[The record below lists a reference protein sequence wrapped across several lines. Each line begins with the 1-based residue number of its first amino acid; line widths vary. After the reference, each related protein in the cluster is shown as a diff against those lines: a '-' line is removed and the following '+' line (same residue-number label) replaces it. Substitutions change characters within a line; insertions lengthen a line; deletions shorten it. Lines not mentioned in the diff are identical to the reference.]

1 MSEVERDGMI
11 TLPEGLFG
19 DAARANEPGG
29 AAAEGLIDESVEA
42 TILVDRG
49 DEAVAEETIVVDR
62 SAPLPEEVEA
72 TVVVDR
78 SGEFDGAADV
88 LDGGAEAVEATVVVE
103 RTGERGP
110 FAGQGAAPAD
120 GSQAAYPVDEAT
132 VVVERTGERGPFAG
146 HGAAP
151 AGGAEAAYPVD
162 EATVVV
168 ERTGERSGPNADA
181 GDEPA
186 DDAVTVVRQSSS
198 RPAKTHPAASVMHAP
213 TRRSRRSPAPAPVS
227 DEVLR
232 TAEHGPGAG
241 VLDAYP
247 SRAAEPLRIPIPDLG
262 EGPAPTRDV
271 QHALP
276 SVSWRS
282 RRTAV
287 IGLAAVGAAAVVG
300 LVGFVAVCANVIGGL
315 LG

>member
-1 MSEVERDGMI
+1 MSDVERDGMI

-19 DAARANEPGG
+19 DATRASEPGG
-29 AAAEGLIDESVEA
+29 AAAEGLIDESVEE
-42 TILVDRG
+42 TILVDRD
-49 DEAVAEETIVVDR
+49 DEAVVEETVVVDR

-78 SGEFDGAADV
+78 SGEFDGAADALV
-88 LDGGAEAVEATVVVE
+88 GGADAFEATVVVERTGERGPFAGEGAESAAGAEATYPIDEATVVVE

-110 FAGQGAAPAD
+110 FAGQGAAPA
-120 GSQAAYPVDEAT
+120 
-132 VVVERTGERGPFAG
+132 
-146 HGAAP
+146 
-151 AGGAEAAYPVD
+151 GGAESAYPID

-168 ERTGERSGPNADA
+168 ERTGERSGPGPATDADA
-181 GDEPA
+181 E
-186 DDAVTVVRQSSS
+186 TVVRQSSS
-198 RPAKTHPAASVMHAP
+198 RPAKTHPGASVMHAP
-213 TRRSRRSPAPAPVS
+213 TRRSRRTPAPAPVS
-227 DEVLR
+227 DDVLR

-247 SRAAEPLRIPIPDLG
+247 SRPAEPLRIPIPDLG

-276 SVSWRS
+276 SVSRRS

-300 LVGFVAVCANVIGGL
+300 LAGFIAVCANVIGGV